1 MSSNR
6 RARLCPIRPN
16 SDEPEG
22 PSEEEGWEQLDD
34 ADVLLAT
41 EARSTDFEDKD
52 DEVDTDDHA
61 AVQIPIGIPAPS
73 QPSKA
78 EIERHNL
85 THINYRSWC
94 PHCVFGRRNNTAHR
108 SRQHSDRKVPLFCAD
123 YCFIRD
129 VEDPENLTCLV
140 GKLYPQKAMFASV
153 CDMKGAEDEVVGRL
167 AQFIKSTGITKL
179 VYKSDQEAS
188 IRTALEEALRRVG
201 RAGECEPVEA
211 VPESSAIGESASNGR
226 AERAIQS
233 FEDLL
238 RTMKS
243 ALETR
248 IQRKIPVAL
257 PVMRWLVEHVAGVIN
272 RYSVNSEGVTP
283 YQAVHGKRSTLKV
296 VEFGERVLYHVP
308 KRLRAKLTQRY
319 RLGTYLGLAPSSNEH
334 YIAVK
339 NGNVVKTRSVCRVVE
354 QSRWSADAVL
364 GVIGI
369 PSRLCPSGPEDI
381 DAEVE
386 ELEDPHADKDAQ
398 QRADLEGEG
407 DESMG
412 ARRNVI
418 HGRITEKDLRKY
430 GYSERCPRCTDLQ
443 RGFRRTQKHH
453 SEECR
458 LRIYQSW
465 KEADDPKYLKIRHL
479 LEPEAETQ
487 EPGHVD
493 LEAASEDRVVI
504 DKHGIRHHIPR
515 DQPDDLFAES
525 ATPTGPAQPLTPLDR
540 PWTDSQDR
548 PHSGTWDPDGI
559 DEEKVES
566 SLPLHEVIPP
576 DYMDVNEDVDDSLLD
591 DPMVSYLTSLG
602 CCPVEAK
609 ARVSAMLDTKP
620 TTFIEMYGRG
630 SINHCAN
637 HSRRNLGLKG
647 VGALDLRTNKPDGTP
662 WNFSLRAD
670 RRLARKFIE
679 EEDPD
684 WIIGSPP
691 CTSFSNWNHGMNFR
705 KMEPHRVQ
713 QMITEGRL
721 HLNFMASLYRRQISR
736 GKYFLHEHPSGA
748 QSWKEPQI
756 IALLKDPTVHSVI
769 AHQCMYGLT
778 TPGRPG
784 EERKAAK
791 KSTRFMTNSVFM
803 SLRLNKTCDGMHEHQ
818 PLTGGRCAAAAF
830 YPLPLVTAILLGM
843 KDTREALTLRQTLAQ
858 ERVSYISA
866 VTDSAGTI
874 PVEDSEY
881 PESSIRR
888 VSGGNVKI
896 KYLNDNFKQKYID
909 EYTGEVLDP
918 VLARAAIME
927 ELNYFNERVWQIEET
942 SRMNNVQDH
951 VCVRSR
957 WVCCNKGDAQNPDIR
972 CRLVACEVNKDGKQD
987 NFFASTPPLEAK
999 KLLFARYARERRRKG
1014 KCLQLSF
1021 IDIRKAY
1028 FNGIPKRPVYM
1039 RFPKEL
1045 GLPTNAVGKLVRC
1058 AYGTRDAGAIWEDT
1072 YRGALEDMG
1081 FQSGVASPCC
1091 FFHPGRNISLVVHG
1105 DDFTSLGIGGDLDWL
1120 EKELALHFELKIR
1133 GRIGEDCQGPQHIR
1147 ILNRIVTLTKDG
1159 LMYEA
1164 DPRHVDLLASSLG
1177 LTAANAVLTPG
1188 VKDPNPDY
1196 NASKAN
1202 EEIPASKISPEE
1214 HVRSLATHR
1223 PTVSFN
1229 EQIETFPVIAYS
1241 RIYGTHPRFIAAT
1254 ADGWKGV
1261 SSHADPFTS
1270 KSGLI
1275 MQSRHAK
1282 LHDRVSRQEAKAY
1295 RRNILSQYLHSLRT
1309 HALIQE
1315 RQQDPFD
1322 EISLNAPPIESD
1334 PSPSSDHQPRLP
1346 GSILKPSRIY
1356 AARTPP
1362 AKKPQTKR
1370 AGAKAVKQMERVS
1383 SEYTLSP
1390 EDATTYRALSARA
1403 NFLSQDRGDIQYATK
1418 ELCREF
1424 AVPNRN
1430 SYSRLKR
1437 VGRYLVGKPRM
1448 VHRYNFGP
1456 GVSDPEVIDIYVDT
1470 DFAGCKETRRST
1482 SGGVVL
1488 YGGSLV
1494 KQWSK
1499 TQSTL
1504 ALSSGEA
1511 ELHGIASGI
1520 AQGIGMRSL
1529 SRDLGF
1535 MVKIRVHSDATA
1547 ALGICRRRGLGKI
1560 RHLDVTDL
1568 WCQEKVRDGTVTLHK
1583 VLGAENPADIMTKY
1597 VDSPTLLKML
1607 PLMNLYPME
1616 GRSEIAPAAAG
1627 CAQ

>member
-1 MSSNR
+1 M
-6 RARLCPIRPN
+6 
-16 SDEPEG
+16 
-22 PSEEEGWEQLDD
+22 
-34 ADVLLAT
+34 LAA
-41 EARSTDFEDKD
+41 EAGSADFEEKD
-52 DEVDTDDHA
+52 DEVNADDHA
-61 AVQIPIGIPAPS
+61 AVQVPIGIPAPP

-94 PHCVFGRRNNTAHR
+94 PHCVFGRRNNTGHR
-108 SRQHSDRKVPLFCAD
+108 ARQHSQRKVPLFCAD
-123 YCFIRD
+123 YCFVRD

-140 GKLYPQKAMFASV
+140 GKLYPQKAIFASA
-153 CDMKGAEDEVVGRL
+153 CDMKGADDEVVGRL
-167 AQFIKSTGITKL
+167 AQFLKSTGISKL
-179 VYKSDQEAS
+179 VYKSDQEPS
-188 IRTALEEALRRVG
+188 IRSALEEALRMIG
-201 RAGECEPVEA
+201 RSGECEPVEA
-211 VPESSAIGESASNGR
+211 VPESSAVGESASNGR

-248 IQRKIPVAL
+248 IQKKIPVAL
-257 PVMRWLVEHVAGVIN
+257 PVMRWMIEHVASVIN
-272 RYSVNSEGVTP
+272 RYSVNAEGVTP
-283 YQAVHGKRSTLKV
+283 YQAIHGKRSALKV

-308 KRLRAKLTQRY
+308 KRLRAKLTQRW
-319 RLGTYLGLAPSSNEH
+319 RIGTYLGLAPSSNEH
-334 YIAVK
+334 FVAVR

-354 QSRWSADAVL
+354 QSRWSADSVL
-364 GVIGI
+364 GVVGT

-381 DAEVE
+381 DEAVE
-386 ELEDPHADKDAQ
+386 ELEDPHTDKDA
-398 QRADLEGEG
+398 RIRSELEGEQ
-407 DESMG
+407 DDSMT

-418 HGRITEKDLRKY
+418 HGRITEKDLRNY
-430 GYSERCPRCTDLQ
+430 GFSEGCPRCNDLH

-453 SEECR
+453 SEACR
-458 LRIYQSW
+458 LRIYQAW
-465 KEADDPKYLKIRHL
+465 KDADDPKYLKIRHL
-479 LEPEAETQ
+479 IEPEAQEP

-493 LEAASEDRVVI
+493 LDAASETRIHVDR
-504 DKHGIRHHIPR
+504 HGVRHHIPM
-515 DQPDDLFAES
+515 DNPPDDLFGQP
-525 ATPTGPAQPLTPLDR
+525 TPVGQPQPLTPPER
-540 PWTDSQDR
+540 PWSR
-548 PHSGTWDPDGI
+548 LSPPESHAGNWDPDSMN
-559 DEEKVES
+559 EELILDSV
-566 SLPLHEVIPP
+566 PLHEIAPP
-576 DYMDVNEDVDDSLLD
+576 DFLDDDADMGQDDDYDFSD
-591 DPMVSYLTSLG
+591 PVVSDPMVSYLTFLG
-602 CCPVEAK
+602 CCPDDAK
-609 ARVSAMLDTKP
+609 AKISAMKDTAP
-620 TTFIEMYGRG
+620 TRFMEMYGRG

-637 HSRRNLGLKG
+637 YSRRDLGLKG
-647 VGALDLRTNKPDGTP
+647 IGALDLRTTKPDGSP
-662 WNFSLRAD
+662 WNFCQRAD
-670 RRLARKFIE
+670 RRLARELISA
-679 EEDPD
+679 EDPD

-691 CTSFSNWNHGMNFR
+691 CTAFSNWNHGMNFR
-705 KMEPHRVQ
+705 KMDPARVQ
-713 QMITEGRL
+713 QIVSEGRV
-721 HLNFMASLYRRQISR
+721 HLNFMASLYRRQVAR

-756 IALLKDPTVHSVI
+756 MALMKDPTVHTVV

-784 EERKAAK
+784 EGRKAAK

-818 PLTGGRCAAAAF
+818 PLTGGRCADAAF

-843 KDTREALTLRQTLAQ
+843 KDTREAQSVRDEFSQ
-858 ERVSYISA
+858 EKASFISA
-866 VTDSAGTI
+866 VTDSAGTVHI
-874 PVEDSEY
+874 EDSEY
-881 PESSIRR
+881 PESNIRR
-888 VSGGNVKI
+888 ASGGNVRI
-896 KYLNDNFKQKYID
+896 QYQDENFKQRYID

-927 ELNYFNERVWQIEET
+927 ELNYFNEKVWQVEEMT
-942 SRMNNVQDH
+942 QMNKVKDH

-987 NFFASTPPLEAK
+987 SFFASTPPLEAK
-999 KLLFARYARERRRKG
+999 KLLFARYSKERRRQG

-1045 GLPTNAVGKLVRC
+1045 GMPSNAVGKLVRC

-1072 YRGALEDMG
+1072 YRGALEEMG
-1081 FQSGVASPCC
+1081 FESGVASPCC

-1105 DDFTSLGIGGDLDWL
+1105 DDFTSLGVQADLDWM

-1133 GRIGEDCQGPQHIR
+1133 GRIGEDCSGPPHIR

-1159 LMYEA
+1159 LVYEA
-1164 DPRHVDLLASSLG
+1164 DPRHVDLLAGSLG
-1177 LTAANAVLTPG
+1177 LTAANSVLTPG

-1196 NASKAN
+1196 QSSKTN
-1202 EEIPASKISPEE
+1202 EETVTPSLTPEAHIS
-1214 HVRSLATHR
+1214 SLGNR
-1223 PTVSFN
+1223 RQTVSFIK
-1229 EQIETFPVIAYS
+1229 EVETFNVPAYS
-1241 RIYGTHPRFIAAT
+1241 QIYGTHPRFIAAT
-1254 ADGWKGV
+1254 RDGWKGV

-1270 KSGLI
+1270 KSGTV
-1275 MQSRHAK
+1275 MQSRHAR
-1282 LHDRVSRQEAKAY
+1282 LHDKASRQEAKAY
-1295 RRNILSQYLHSLRT
+1295 RRRILSQYLQTLRT
-1309 HALIQE
+1309 QALNHE
-1315 RQQDPFD
+1315 RLQNRPVK
-1322 EISLNAPPIESD
+1322 ISSAASLIAAD
-1334 PSPSSDHQPRLP
+1334 LSPSSNHQPRLP
-1346 GSILKPSRIY
+1346 GSILKLPRVH
-1356 AARTPP
+1356 AVRTPP

-1370 AGAKAVKQMERVS
+1370 AGAKAVKQMERIS
-1383 SEYTLSP
+1383 AEYTLSP

-1430 SYSRLKR
+1430 SYNRLKR
-1437 VGRYLVGKPRM
+1437 VGRYLVGKPRI
-1448 VHRYNFGP
+1448 VHRYDFGQ
-1456 GVSDPEVIDIYVDT
+1456 GVSDPDVIDIYVDT

-1529 SRDLGF
+1529 AKDLGF
-1535 MVKIRVHSDATA
+1535 KMEIRVHSDATA

-1568 WCQEKVRDGTVTLHK
+1568 WCQEKVRDGTVSLHK
-1583 VLGAENPADIMTKY
+1583 VLGSENPADIMTKY

-1607 PLMNLYPME
+1607 PLMNLHPME

-1627 CAQ
+1627 CA